1 MNRFNDNIGHK
12 FGSSYDT
19 GRQLN
24 IKRLLNYQDNDHKPM
39 LDTNKC
45 FHLTHNPYTDYHAH
59 CAVYTKKDNKVC
71 QCLEEEPME
80 HTEPMEHKHMEE
92 EEDNTHIHIE
102 TIYVEPVFHNFNV
115 CEEREK
121 MKRDLQ
127 KSKSKVKISIKDFLK
142 K

>member
-1 MNRFNDNIGHK
+1 MNRFNDNINHK

-24 IKRLLNYQDNDHKPM
+24 IKRLINYQDNDHKPM
-39 LDTNKC
+39 IDSNKC
-45 FHLTHNPYTDYHAH
+45 HHLTYNPYIEYHEH
-59 CAVYTKKDNKVC
+59 CSVYTKKEGETVVC
-71 QCLEEEPME
+71 ACLEEVEAHV
-80 HTEPMEHKHMEE
+80 HTETE

-102 TIYVEPVFHNFNV
+102 TIYMEPVFHNFNV

>member
-1 MNRFNDNIGHK
+1 MNRFNDNLNHK

-39 LDTNKC
+39 LDTNNC
-45 FHLTHNPYTDYHAH
+45 YHLPYNPYIDYHEH
-59 CAVYTKKDNKVC
+59 CLVFTKKDINVVC
-71 QCLEEEPME
+71 QCVEAEAEEE
-80 HTEPMEHKHMEE
+80 HVHIEE

-102 TIYVEPVFHNFNV
+102 TIYIEPVFHNFNV

-127 KSKSKVKISIKDFLK
+127 KSKSKVKISIKDFMK

>member
-1 MNRFNDNIGHK
+1 MNRFSDNMSHK

-24 IKRLLNYQDNDHKPM
+24 IKRLINYQDNDHKPM
-39 LDTNKC
+39 IDTNKC
-45 FHLTHNPYTDYHAH
+45 YHLTHNPYVDYHQH
-59 CAVYTKKDNKVC
+59 CSVYTNKGRENEEC
-71 QCLEEEPME
+71 TCLEDVED
-80 HTEPMEHKHMEE
+80 HVHMEE
-92 EEDNTHIHIE
+92 EENTHIHIE
-102 TIYVEPVFHNFNV
+102 TIYIEPVFHNFNV

-127 KSKSKVKISIKDFLK
+127 KSKSKVKMSIKDFLK